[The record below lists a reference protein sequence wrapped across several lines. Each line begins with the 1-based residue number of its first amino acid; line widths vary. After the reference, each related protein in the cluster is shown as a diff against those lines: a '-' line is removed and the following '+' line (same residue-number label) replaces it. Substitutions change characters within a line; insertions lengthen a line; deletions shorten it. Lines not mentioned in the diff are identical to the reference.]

1 MNTKQSTIDIEIES
15 ITSEIVLLDRIRE
28 RLCKVRDASSTN
40 GGDEPKVRKTRRKRT
55 VGLPQATPPASEA
68 NHLKTGERL

>member
-1 MNTKQSTIDIEIES
+1 MKTSSLDVAIGKLDEKIASLETAKQH
-15 ITSEIVLLDRIRE
+15 LLD
-28 RLCKVRDASSTN
+28 VRDGLGTQAN
-40 GGDEPKVRKTRRKRT
+40 GDEPKVRKTRRKRN